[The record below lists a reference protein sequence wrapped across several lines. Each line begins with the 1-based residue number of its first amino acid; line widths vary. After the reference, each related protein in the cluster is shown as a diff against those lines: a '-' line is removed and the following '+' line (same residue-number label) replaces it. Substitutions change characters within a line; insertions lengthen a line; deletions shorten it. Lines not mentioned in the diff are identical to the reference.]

1 MNKGRKAAQLP
12 CILVSSAFHHGSVFI
27 TNEHTPS
34 AFHFPTSSLSQY
46 SLLHFTFPSL
56 WLDKV
61 PALQLFQAMRV
72 LRVEPTL
79 QVGKTN
85 RSAVWSMQA
94 LCPRVPRCPRRLS
107 PDGLRQTEAL
117 AGPSR
122 SGDVPELTP
131 ANTGYHRQTSFT
143 VCSQNW

>member
-61 PALQLFQAMRV
+61 PALQLFQAMCV
-72 LRVEPTL
+72 LRVKPNDIAGGENQQECSMSKGAKVSS
-79 QVGKTN
+79 QVKS
-85 RSAVWSMQA
+85 RWF
-94 LCPRVPRCPRRLS
+94 
-107 PDGLRQTEAL
+107 EA
-117 AGPSR
+117 
-122 SGDVPELTP
+122 D
-131 ANTGYHRQTSFT
+131 
-143 VCSQNW
+143 